1 MGDGR
6 HGLEF
11 ASPLRYEGKSRG
23 RLRIHR
29 RIPMFF
35 SLLIA
40 TFLIA
45 LIVSVAVVKAF
56 SKPVRGILDRIIDDR
71 ISEAWH
77 RYITFAALVV
87 GVSGGVRIY
96 SLERYV
102 EPQRLPDG
110 EAQMLSLTAERWTL
124 EIYRTI
130 IECLQSMAWMYL
142 VVFLF
147 ALIAYV
153 IVRIAERR
161 RHKELEK

>member
-1 MGDGR
+1 
-6 HGLEF
+6 
-11 ASPLRYEGKSRG
+11 
-23 RLRIHR
+23 
-29 RIPMFF
+29 MFF

-45 LIVSVAVVKAF
+45 LVVSVAVVKAF
-56 SKPVRGILDRIIDDR
+56 SRPVRGILDRIIDDR
-71 ISEAWH
+71 ISGAWH

-87 GVSGGVRIY
+87 GISGGVRIY

-102 EPQRLPDG
+102 QPERVPEGAELP
-110 EAQMLSLTAERWTL
+110 LTLTAERWTL
-124 EIYRTI
+124 EIYRTV

-147 ALIAYV
+147 ALVAYV

-161 RHKELEK
+161 RGSRPEDQSES

>member
-1 MGDGR
+1 MKHVRCGMR
-6 HGLEF
+6 I
-11 ASPLRYEGKSRG
+11 ASRVSGAY
-23 RLRIHR
+23 
-29 RIPMFF
+29 MFF
-35 SLLIA
+35 SLLFA
-40 TFLIA
+40 TFAIA
-45 LIVSVAVVKAF
+45 LVVSVMVVKAF
-56 SKPVRGILDRIIDDR
+56 SRPVRSILDRIVDDS
-71 ISEAWH
+71 ISGAWH

-96 SLERYV
+96 SLERYIQPETGPEGQV
-102 EPQRLPDG
+102 EPLV
-110 EAQMLSLTAERWTL
+110 LNAERWTL

-161 RHKELEK
+161 RRD

>member
-1 MGDGR
+1 
-6 HGLEF
+6 
-11 ASPLRYEGKSRG
+11 
-23 RLRIHR
+23 
-29 RIPMFF
+29 MFF

-45 LIVSVAVVKAF
+45 LAVSIAVVTAF
-56 SKPVRGILDRIIDDR
+56 SRPVRGILDRIIDDA
-71 ISEAWH
+71 ISAAWH

-96 SLERYV
+96 SLERYIQP
-102 EPQRLPDG
+102 ELLADG
-110 EAQMLSLTAERWTL
+110 SGGQPLALTAERWTL

-161 RHKELEK
+161 RPGGQPTS

>member
-1 MGDGR
+1 
-6 HGLEF
+6 
-11 ASPLRYEGKSRG
+11 
-23 RLRIHR
+23 
-29 RIPMFF
+29 MFF

-45 LIVSVAVVKAF
+45 LIVSLAVVKAF
-56 SKPVRGILDRIIDDR
+56 SRPVRGILDRIINDE
-71 ISEAWH
+71 ISAAWH

-96 SLERYV
+96 SLERYIQP
-102 EPQRLPDG
+102 ERLAQG
-110 EAQMLSLTAERWTL
+110 EGQPLTLTAERWTL
-124 EIYRTI
+124 EIYRTV

-161 RHKELEK
+161 KGGESGVSK

>member
-1 MGDGR
+1 
-6 HGLEF
+6 
-11 ASPLRYEGKSRG
+11 
-23 RLRIHR
+23 
-29 RIPMFF
+29 MFF
-35 SLLIA
+35 SLLIG
-40 TFLIA
+40 TFLVA
-45 LIVSVAVVKAF
+45 LLVAVIVTKAF
-56 SKPVRGILDRIIDDR
+56 SRPVRSILDRIIDDQ
-71 ISEAWH
+71 ISAAWH

-96 SLERYV
+96 TLERYIQP
-102 EPQRLPDG
+102 EPVAEGTGLPL
-110 EAQMLSLTAERWTL
+110 ALTAERWTL

-161 RHKELEK
+161 KSGA